1 MKTIKELR
9 KFFNE
14 LDSNYDDVPIHVV
27 REKTK
32 FMFDNDISLV
42 LSTRKG
48 RFDGNVTNETFLL
61 IN

>member
-1 MKTIKELR
+1 MEYEKTIEEVEKEMQILW
-9 KFFNE
+9 NE
-14 LDSNYDDVPIHVV
+14 VD
-27 REKTK
+27 EKTK